1 MKARAAWL
9 AALGIV
15 AVAVGTLLLMGRPP
29 ICPCGTV
36 KLWHGAVQSAENS
49 QQIAD
54 WYSLSH
60 VVHGLLFC
68 LATWAVARRIGPAW
82 RLTLAVLIEAAWEV
96 LENTPTMID
105 RYRAV
110 TLAWGYSGD
119 SVLNSVA
126 DIACMTAG
134 FLLAR
139 RLPVWASSL
148 LGLALELVAAAV
160 IRDNLTLNVLMLI
173 APSDTIR
180 TWQAG

>member
-1 MKARAAWL
+1 MRVGKAQVVAA
-9 AALGIV
+9 GIV
-15 AVAVGTLLLMGRPP
+15 AAAAVTLLLMGRPA
-29 ICPCGTV
+29 ICTCGTV

-49 QQIAD
+49 QQLAD

-68 LATWAVARRIGPAW
+68 FGTWAAARRIGPDW

-96 LENTPTMID
+96 LENTPMVID

-119 SVLNSVA
+119 SVLNSLA
-126 DIACMTAG
+126 DIACMALG
-134 FLLAR
+134 FQVAR
-139 RLPVWASSL
+139 RLPIWASIL
-148 LGLALELVAAAV
+148 LGVALELLAAAV

-173 APSDTIR
+173 APDDAIR